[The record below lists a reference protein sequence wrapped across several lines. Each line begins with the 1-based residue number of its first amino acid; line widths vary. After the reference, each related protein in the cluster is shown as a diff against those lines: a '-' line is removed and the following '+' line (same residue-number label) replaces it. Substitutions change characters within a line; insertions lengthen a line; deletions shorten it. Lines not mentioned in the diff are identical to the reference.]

1 MRSLCSASIGELV
14 VVKNLHAQNELK
26 ERFLA
31 LGITKGAILEV
42 LRKGPSNNL
51 TVYKIRGAM
60 IALRREE
67 SDLISIN

>member
-1 MRSLCSASIGELV
+1 MRSLCSANIGEMV

-42 LRKGPSNNL
+42 LRRGPYNNL

-60 IALRREE
+60 IALRKEE
-67 SDLISIN
+67 SNLISIN